1 MAANNS
7 CLQKLRSKIRENDM
21 MNSSATGKNV
31 YFIAFNKELEEA
43 KKEAKREV
51 EEADR
56 MLEQVVALTTSA
68 VV

>member
-1 MAANNS
+1 
-7 CLQKLRSKIRENDM
+7 M

-31 YFIAFNKELEEA
+31 YFIAFIKELEEA

-68 VV
+68 VI